1 MNRPRDPSTTMNPT
15 GEVRNGHGSE
25 AETESSCGETLFERM
40 LQPEILSVAWK
51 RVKANKGSAGI
62 DGMSVEEFPTFIRKH
77 WEKIR
82 LKLLEGSY
90 EPSPLKR
97 VYLKKPDG
105 SRRLIGV
112 PTVRVHCRP
121 FPQRLGIGPDHP
133 SLSPAERAEVSCF
146 EETALWRSRERDPAQ
161 FAGWKFCGSSG
172 MD

>member
-1 MNRPRDPSTTMNPT
+1 MNPT

-25 AETESSCGETLFERM
+25 AEKESSCGETLFERM

-62 DGMSVEEFPTFIRKH
+62 DGMRVEDFPAFISKH

-82 LKLLEGSY
+82 SKLLEGSY

-112 PTVRVHCRP
+112 PTVLDRVI
-121 FPQRLGIGPDHP
+121 QQAIVQV
-133 SLSPAERAEVSCF
+133 LSPAYEPTFSDHSYGYRLGRRAQDAI
-146 EETALWRSRERDPAQ
+146 EELQREGNRRRPKCHVVD
-161 FAGWKFCGSSG
+161 
-172 MD
+172 